1 MEANRCMVV
10 SIVVFLVSPMLLLA
24 SPVKPENNLKPDM
37 LEQIVEYEKTL
48 SEQYAKD
55 IGHLRNEIALLK
67 LEIAQKNT
75 GLPQ

>member
-10 SIVVFLVSPMLLLA
+10 SVVIFVVSPMLLFA
-24 SPVKPENNLKPDM
+24 SPVKPKESPNPDM

-48 SEQYAKD
+48 SEQYTRDMA
-55 IGHLRNEIALLK
+55 HLRNEISLLK
-67 LEIAQKNT
+67 LEIAHKNT

>member
-1 MEANRCMVV
+1 MVV

-48 SEQYAKD
+48 SEQYTKD
-55 IGHLRNEIALLK
+55 LAHLNNEISLLK
-67 LEIAQKNT
+67 LEISHKNT

>member
-1 MEANRCMVV
+1 MVV
-10 SIVVFLVSPMLLLA
+10 SVVVFVVSPMLLFA
-24 SPVKPENNLKPDM
+24 SPVKPKESPNPDM

-67 LEIAQKNT
+67 LEIAHKNT

>member
-1 MEANRCMVV
+1 MVV

-67 LEIAQKNT
+67 LEIAHKNT

>member
-1 MEANRCMVV
+1 MVV
-10 SIVVFLVSPMLLLA
+10 SIVVFVASPMLLFA
-24 SPVKPENNLKPDM
+24 SPFKPKESLKPDM
-37 LEQIVEYEKTL
+37 LRQIVEYEKTL
-48 SEQYAKD
+48 SEQYTRD